1 MHSRKN
7 VLRCFDISIMRRAT
21 TATSPFS
28 YSQTCSTFRT
38 AGGDFPPAR
47 TSLGCVTFVDFF
59 KNNPCVSAF
68 IFQHCFDHSPACIQN
83 GLSHFGFAK
92 PRELTSPTKI
102 AAFSL
107 TSWRLYLCKSSFY
120 DCGFWRGSLSL
131 VVVCSPVERCLM
143 AALACDIADQWHRR
157 HCYPLRPLYSQGRY
171 RHWLYLSFD
180 MYILALKY
188 QRPRASSLNEAVLNW
203 YWLRP

>member
-1 MHSRKN
+1 MVSEVLSALNASTVGSFNTRFFAALISLSCVEPQLLQAHSLIRRPA
-7 VLRCFDISIMRRAT
+7 LPFGLLAGIS
-21 TATSPFS
+21 
-28 YSQTCSTFRT
+28 
-38 AGGDFPPAR
+38 PPAR
-47 TSLGCVTFVDFF
+47 TSLGCVTFDDFF

-131 VVVCSPVERCLM
+131 VVVCS
-143 AALACDIADQWHRR
+143 
-157 HCYPLRPLYSQGRY
+157 
-171 RHWLYLSFD
+171 
-180 MYILALKY
+180 
-188 QRPRASSLNEAVLNW
+188 
-203 YWLRP
+203 